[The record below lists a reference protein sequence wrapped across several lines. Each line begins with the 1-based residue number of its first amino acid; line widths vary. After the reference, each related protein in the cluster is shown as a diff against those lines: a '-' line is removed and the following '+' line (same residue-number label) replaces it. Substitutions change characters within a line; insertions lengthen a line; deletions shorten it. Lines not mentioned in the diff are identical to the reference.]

1 MSRPDGEP
9 TTYNLLFVC
18 SGNTCRSPMAEAI
31 ALEALRRREWSHV
44 SVASAGAS
52 ATEGLP
58 ASPHAIQVAAENG
71 LELVNHHAR
80 VLSGE
85 LVDWADLILG
95 MSESHLVAIA
105 ESGGAEKAALVTDF
119 LDGPGLGASI
129 EDPFGAE
136 PDAYRRTFDQIRLA
150 VDSLLERLEPILS
163 P

>member
-1 MSRPDGEP
+1 
-9 TTYNLLFVC
+9 
-18 SGNTCRSPMAEAI
+18 MAEAI

>member
-1 MSRPDGEP
+1 MIRPEGEP

-58 ASPHAIQVAAENG
+58 ASPQAIQVAAEHG
-71 LELVNHHAR
+71 LELGNHQAR
-80 VLSGE
+80 ALTPE
-85 LVDWADLILG
+85 LVGWADLILG
-95 MSESHLVAIA
+95 MSESHLVVIA
-105 ESGGAEKAALVTDF
+105 ETGGAEKAALVTDF

-136 PDAYRRTFDQIRLA
+136 PEAYRRAFDQIRAA
-150 VDSLLERLEPILS
+150 VYGLLERLEPILS